1 MPGRRKT
8 VRLEIRN
15 EKVREQLAGIV
26 SSMEGF
32 LVQKSEDPLPADLLI
47 LEMSDNPV
55 KDFDHLNRSKASGA
69 AREFFLTSKTVSPD
83 VLIQALRL
91 GVKEFI
97 SQPID
102 DTDVRMALSKV
113 REGARLSAAIADGPK
128 RKGQIVNVL
137 GGKGG
142 VGTTTIAVNLA
153 DCMARQ
159 EPAPAVVLIDMN
171 RLFGEIPLF
180 LGMEHV
186 FNWVD
191 VSKNISRLDASYLSG
206 ILYKHRSGLRVLPSP
221 DRVDDE
227 FMVTPQI
234 IETLLQF
241 MRTMFDYIIIDSGQ
255 SVDDISKM
263 ILRLSDKVLLICV
276 QSLPCLINVK
286 KILNTFHNLGY
297 PPEPSVELIINRFDR
312 KTIISLKEAEESI
325 GKKAS
330 WVIPNDY
337 QTSMNSINQGKSLSV
352 VDGNA
357 EISRAIRDM
366 AAALA
371 GKGKVHGSEK
381 EKKAF
386 LGMKL

>member
-1 MPGRRKT
+1 M
-8 VRLEIRN
+8 
-15 EKVREQLAGIV
+15 
-26 SSMEGF
+26 
-32 LVQKSEDPLPADLLI
+32 
-47 LEMSDNPV
+47 
-55 KDFDHLNRSKASGA
+55 
-69 AREFFLTSKTVSPD
+69 
-83 VLIQALRL
+83 
-91 GVKEFI
+91 
-97 SQPID
+97 
-102 DTDVRMALSKV
+102 
-113 REGARLSAAIADGPK
+113 ARL
-128 RKGQIVNVL
+128 
-137 GGKGG
+137 
-142 VGTTTIAVNLA
+142 
-153 DCMARQ
+153 

-221 DRVDDE
+221 DRVDEE
-227 FMVTPQI
+227 FTVTPQI

-263 ILRLSDKVLLICV
+263 ILRLSDKVLLVCV

-297 PPEPSVELIINRFDR
+297 PPEPSVEVIVNRFDK

-337 QTSMNSINQGKSLSV
+337 QTVDERHQPGQAAVRRRRQRRDFPSDQEHSGGPGGQGQIGS
-352 VDGNA
+352 
-357 EISRAIRDM
+357 
-366 AAALA
+366 A
-371 GKGKVHGSEK
+371 GKGKTGIPGDETVLRWHSWLDQESIWGVDPRLRGDDSFE
-381 EKKAF
+381 AM
-386 LGMKL
+386 LLSGCM

>member
-1 MPGRRKT
+1 MPGRKKT
-8 VRLEIRN
+8 VKLEMKN
-15 EKVREQLAGIV
+15 DKVREQLAGII

-32 LVQKSEDPLPADLLI
+32 LVQRIDDPLPTDLLI
-47 LEMSDNPV
+47 LEMSDDPAR
-55 KDFDHLNRSKASGA
+55 DFEYINRAKVSGG
-69 AREFFLTSKTVSPD
+69 AREFFLTSKSVSPA

-91 GVKEFI
+91 GVKEFFA
-97 SQPID
+97 QPIND
-102 DTDVRMALSKV
+102 AEVRMALLKV
-113 REGARLSAAIADGPK
+113 REGGTTAASLSDGPK
-128 RKGQIVNVL
+128 RKGQIINL
-137 GGKGG
+137 FGGKGG
-142 VGTTTIAVNLA
+142 VGTTTVAVNLA
-153 DCMARQ
+153 DSMARL

-221 DRVDDE
+221 DRVDE
-227 FMVTPQI
+227 AFTVTPQI
-234 IETLLQF
+234 IETLLRF
-241 MRTMFDYIIIDSGQ
+241 MRTMFDYIVIDSGQ

-263 ILRLSDKVLLICV
+263 ILRLSDKVLLVCV

-297 PPEPSVELIINRFDR
+297 PPEPSVELIVNRYDKR
-312 KTIISLKEAEESI
+312 TIISLKEAEESI

-337 QTSMNSINQGKSLSV
+337 QTSMNAINQGKPLSV

-357 EISRAIRDM
+357 EISRAIRNI

-371 GKGKVHGSEK
+371 GKGKMASTG
-381 EKKAF
+381 
-386 LGMKL
+386 